1 MRWDGRLARQ
11 YTLHDFITNIYPFS
25 YQKIEDLR
33 ATVEDLEALKEL
45 ADELEENHMETEKQL
60 QAEIDHRDMLL
71 RGQME
76 RLASAEETN
85 ADYENTISQFRELV
99 LNLQKWVHSP

>member
-1 MRWDGRLARQ
+1 MQAKLTSAS
-11 YTLHDFITNIYPFS
+11 N
-25 YQKIEDLR
+25 QKIEDMR
-33 ATVEDLEALKEL
+33 STVEDLEALKEL

-71 RGQME
+71 RSQME
-76 RLASAEETN
+76 RLGSAEETN

-99 LNLQKWVHSP
+99 LNLQK

>member
-1 MRWDGRLARQ
+1 
-11 YTLHDFITNIYPFS
+11 LHDFITNIYPFS

-99 LNLQKWVHSP
+99 LNLQK